1 MRDLAAA
8 LLRDIR
14 FGSRI
19 LLRSPVITASVV
31 IVLALGIG
39 ANAAMFSIVDGL
51 LLHPVSYPQPET
63 LAFVWSHD
71 SQGSMRDASPADFM
85 DWRAQSKSLSD
96 FAAWMPTS
104 FVLTGG
110 DRPRQISG
118 ARVSA
123 NFFRTLGVKPERGRS
138 FLPDEDGLD
147 RPAAAAHS
155 AVISHRLWQEDLG
168 ADPNVLGRSIYVD
181 AVPYTIVGVAPSD
194 FQFWWRPSDIWVPVS
209 LNTHDRDFRDL
220 VVIARLKAPRA
231 RAAAEMA
238 TIAGVL
244 ANTYPESDKGWTVR
258 VEDFR
263 EFLLNRTFRTR
274 LLLLSGAVGLVLLI
288 ACANVA
294 SLLLARAVAR
304 AREIAV
310 RISLGA
316 TPAQLVRQLLT
327 ESALLSFAG
336 GALGLAMA
344 WTLIRLAPT
353 IVPPDAIPG
362 GLIEFRV
369 GVIWFALVISLLSC
383 LLCGLAPAL
392 AVARSDIQSALKD
405 SSRGSTAG
413 RESQRFRQAMIV
425 AEASVAVMLLA
436 SAGIMIESLRDLTH
450 SNPGFDPRNVITAR
464 LVLPAATYDAE
475 RALRFYRQSAE
486 RIAALP
492 GVRNVA
498 VSTTLPQLNNQEV
511 RFKEEGAVARSE
523 AELPIAPY
531 LGVGPEYFRTLGIP
545 LKQGRLFTE
554 ADNET
559 APLVA
564 IVSETLAA
572 RYFPHQNPIGKRL
585 AFNRPIRWQNGEE
598 PVTAV
603 IVGVVGNVQLD
614 ESFSDHKPT
623 IYVPHPQNPWSRAVW
638 FVARTETDPAAL
650 GSALRSEFTAID
662 KEQPI
667 DQLQTLEER
676 LQNQAAEPR
685 FQTGLMSSFAL
696 VSLLLAALGIYGVNA
711 YAVAQR
717 RNEIGLRMALGAS
730 RGSVLRQVVGKGMG
744 PTAIGIGLGV
754 VGAVAISVWLRIEL
768 VGARPLDPVTFL
780 GATMLL
786 AIVAAVACLIPA
798 LKATQIDPAIAL
810 RAE

>member
-14 FGSRI
+14 FGFRI
-19 LLRSPVITASVV
+19 LFRSPLITACVV
-31 IVLALGIG
+31 IVLGLGIG
-39 ANAAMFSIVDGL
+39 ANSAMFSIVDGL
-51 LLHPVSYPQPET
+51 LLHPVSYPEPET

-71 SQGSMRDASPADFM
+71 SQGALSDASPADFM
-85 DWRAQSKSLSD
+85 DWRAQSKTLTD

-104 FVLTGG
+104 FVLSGG

-123 NFFRTLGVKPERGRS
+123 EFFRTLRVKPELGRD
-138 FLPDEDGLD
+138 FLPEEDGLD
-147 RPAAAAHS
+147 RPAGAARS
-155 AVISHRLWQEDLG
+155 AVISHRLWQESLG
-168 ADPNVLGRSIYVD
+168 ADPNVLGRIIYVD
-181 AVPYTIVGVAPSD
+181 AIPYTIVGVTAAD
-194 FQFWWRPSDIWVPVS
+194 FQFRWRPSDVWVPVT
-209 LNTHDRDFRDL
+209 LNTRDRDFRDL

-231 RAAAEMA
+231 SAAAEMS
-238 TIAGVL
+238 TIASAL
-244 ANTYPESDKGWTVR
+244 SNAYPESDKGWTIH

-274 LLLLSGAVGLVLLI
+274 LLLLSGAVGLILLI

-304 AREIAV
+304 EREIAI

-316 TPAQLVRQLLT
+316 TPAHLVRQLLT
-327 ESALLSFAG
+327 ESALLSLGG

-344 WTLIRLAPT
+344 WSLIHVAPK

-362 GLIEFRV
+362 GTIGFSV
-369 GVIWFALVISLLSC
+369 GVIWFALAVSLLSC
-383 LLCGLAPAL
+383 VLCGLAPAL
-392 AVARSDIQSALKD
+392 AVARSDIHSALKD
-405 SSRGSTAG
+405 SSRGSTPG
-413 RESQRFRQAMIV
+413 LKSQRFRQAMIV

-436 SAGIMIESLRDLTH
+436 SAGIMIGSLRDLTR
-450 SNPGFDPRNVITAR
+450 SNPGFDPKNVITVR
-464 LVLPAATYDAE
+464 LWLPAATYDAE
-475 RALRFYRQSAE
+475 RALRFYRQGAE

-498 VSTTLPQLNNQEV
+498 VSTSLPQLNNQEV
-511 RFKEEGAVARSE
+511 RFKEEGAVARGA
-523 AELPIAPY
+523 AELPVAPY
-531 LGVGPEYFRTLGIP
+531 AGVGPDYFRTLGIP
-545 LKQGRLFTE
+545 LKQGRFFTE
-554 ADNET
+554 ADNEN

-564 IVSETLAA
+564 IVSESLAA
-572 RYFPHQNPIGKRL
+572 RYFPNQNPIGKRL

-598 PVTAV
+598 PVVAQV
-603 IVGVVGNVQLD
+603 VGVVGNVRLD
-614 ESFSDHKPT
+614 DSNSDQKPT

-638 FVARTETDPAAL
+638 FVARTEANPAAL
-650 GSALRSEFTAID
+650 GPALRTEFMALD

-667 DQLQTLEER
+667 DQLETLEQR
-676 LQNQAAEPR
+676 LQNHAAEPT
-685 FQTGLMSSFAL
+685 FQTRLMSGFAL
-696 VSLLLAALGIYGVNA
+696 VALLLAALGIYGVNA

-730 RGSVLRQVVGKGMG
+730 RGSVLRQVIGKGMG
-744 PTAIGIGLGV
+744 PTAIGIGLGLA
-754 VGAVAISVWLRIEL
+754 GAVGISLWLRNEL
-768 VGARPLDPVTFL
+768 VGSRALDPVSFL
-780 GATMLL
+780 GATTLL
-786 AIVAAVACLIPA
+786 VVVSAVACFIPA

>member
-8 LLRDIR
+8 LLRDVR
-14 FGSRI
+14 FGFRI
-19 LLRSPVITASVV
+19 LLRSPLVTASVI

-39 ANAAMFSIVDGL
+39 ANSAMFSIVDGL
-51 LLHPVSYPQPET
+51 LLHPVSYPEPQT

-71 SQGSMRDASPADFM
+71 SQGALSDASPADFM
-85 DWRAQSKSLSD
+85 DWRAQSKTLSD

-123 NFFRTLGVKPERGRS
+123 NFFRTLRVTPELGRD

-147 RPAAAAHS
+147 QPAGAARS
-155 AVISHRLWQEDLG
+155 AMISHRLWQDDLG
-168 ADPNVLGRSIYVD
+168 ADPNVLGRTIYVD
-181 AVPYTIVGVAPSD
+181 AIPYTVVGVTAPD
-194 FQFWWRPSDIWVPVS
+194 FQFRWRPSDVWVPVA
-209 LNTHDRDFRDL
+209 LNTHDRDFREL

-231 RAAAEMA
+231 RASAEMS
-238 TIAGVL
+238 TIASL
-244 ANTYPESDKGWTVR
+244 LSSTYPESDKGWTVR

-263 EFLLNRTFRTR
+263 EYLLNRTFRTR
-274 LLLLSGAVGLVLLI
+274 LFLLAGAVGLVLLI

-304 AREIAV
+304 EREIAI

-316 TPAQLVRQLLT
+316 TPVQLVRQLLT
-327 ESALLSFAG
+327 ESALLSLAG
-336 GALGLAMA
+336 GGLGLAMA
-344 WTLIRLAPT
+344 WTLIHIAPT

-362 GLIEFRV
+362 GPIEFNA
-369 GVIWFALVISLLSC
+369 GVIWFALAISLLSC

-392 AVARSDIQSALKD
+392 AVARPDIQSALKD
-405 SSRGSTAG
+405 SGRGSTAG
-413 RESQRFRQAMIV
+413 RKSQRFRQAMIV

-450 SNPGFDPRNVITAR
+450 SDPGFDPRNVITVR
-464 LVLPAATYDAE
+464 LLLPAATYDAE
-475 RALRFYRQSAE
+475 RALRFYRQSTE

-492 GVRNVA
+492 GVKNVA
-498 VSTTLPQLNNQEV
+498 VSTSLPQLNNQEV
-511 RFKEEGAVARSE
+511 RFKEEDAVARSE

-531 LGVGPEYFRTLGIP
+531 AGVGPEYFRTLGIP
-545 LKQGRLFTE
+545 LKKGRFFTA
-554 ADNET
+554 ADNEN

-564 IVSETLAA
+564 IVSEALAA
-572 RYFPHQNPIGKRL
+572 RYFPNQDLLGKRL
-585 AFNRPIRWQNGEE
+585 AFKRPIRWQNGEE
-598 PVTAV
+598 PVTV
-603 IVGVVGNVQLD
+603 QIVGVVGNVRLG
-614 ESFSDHKPT
+614 ESFSDQKPM
-623 IYVPHPQNPWSRAVW
+623 IYVPHSQNPWSRAVW
-638 FVARTETDPAAL
+638 FVARTGSDPAAL
-650 GSALRSEFTAID
+650 GPALRTEFMAID

-676 LQNQAAEPR
+676 LENRAAEPT
-685 FQTGLMSSFAL
+685 FQTRLMSSFAL
-696 VSLLLAALGIYGVNA
+696 VALLLAALGIYGVNA

-717 RNEIGLRMALGAS
+717 RNEIGLRMALGAT
-730 RGSVLRQVVGKGMG
+730 RGSVLRHVIGRGMG

-754 VGAVAISVWLRIEL
+754 VGAVVISFWLRIEL

-780 GATMLL
+780 TATMLL
-786 AIVAAVACLIPA
+786 AIVAAVACFIPA
-798 LKATQIDPAIAL
+798 LKATQIDPAVAL
-810 RAE
+810 RSE